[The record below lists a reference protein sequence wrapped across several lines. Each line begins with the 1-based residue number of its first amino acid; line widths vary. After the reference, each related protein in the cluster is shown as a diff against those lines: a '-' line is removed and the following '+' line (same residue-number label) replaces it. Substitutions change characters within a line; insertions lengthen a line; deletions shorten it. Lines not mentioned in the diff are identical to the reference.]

1 MPISDTEFFEI
12 FMASVRQS
20 KVRGYRSAG
29 YKRVHRRKF
38 PVLLG
43 PQGKFFR
50 LGKGL
55 SRTYLEPTEFR
66 LREPGTTK
74 FNLSL

>member
-1 MPISDTEFFEI
+1 MPISNTEFFEI

-29 YKRVHRRKF
+29 YKRVHGRKI
-38 PVLLG
+38 PMISS
-43 PQGKFFR
+43 PQGKYFR
-50 LGKGL
+50 FGKGL
-55 SRTYLEPTEFR
+55 SRTYHDTTEFR
-66 LREPGTTK
+66 LREPGTTR